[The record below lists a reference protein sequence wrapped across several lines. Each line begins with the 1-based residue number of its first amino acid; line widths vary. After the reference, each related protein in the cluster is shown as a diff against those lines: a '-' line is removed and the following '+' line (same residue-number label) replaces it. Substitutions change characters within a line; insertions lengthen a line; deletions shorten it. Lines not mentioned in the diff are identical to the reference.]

1 METNEKDQTSTVK
14 DQAIFAHYLAVLPV
28 LGELLDLCL
37 ILVDRE
43 KYLFVQSSSSYIV
56 KSAKAGEPYI
66 QVGSAVQA
74 IAERRNIVKRVDK
87 ATAGS
92 NVSFFT
98 SSAPVFND
106 ENAVIGAVTVIQTV
120 DKQEAVH
127 AMAAEL
133 TQAISTLAANTEE
146 ISAQSQ
152 EIAGVSQDLVRKVTE
167 SLARVHQT
175 NQVLELI
182 KGVAGQ
188 TNLLG
193 LNAAIEAAR
202 VGEQG
207 RGFGVVAQEIR
218 KLADSTSDS
227 VTQISRIINAV
238 QADSEYNKNHLELM
252 VQAISQ
258 IASAVNDTANTVQ
271 QTSEL
276 AARLNRMAEEMFL
289 NK

>member
-1 METNEKDQTSTVK
+1 METKEQMSTVK

-87 ATAGS
+87 AAAGS
-92 NVSFFT
+92 HVSFFT
-98 SSAPVFND
+98 SSAPIVND
-106 ENAVIGAVTVIQTV
+106 ENTVIGAVTVIQTV

-127 AMAAEL
+127 AMAADL

-152 EIAGVSQDLVRKVTE
+152 EIAGVSQDLVKKVTE

-238 QADSEYNKNHLELM
+238 QADSEYNKDHLELM

-276 AARLNRMAEEMFL
+276 AARLNRMAEEMYL